1 MDAWIWV
8 LISALVAGIVTLLI
22 RFLPGLE
29 LVSKG
34 IDGSDDIKPGF
45 GTPEEREVGNAGAT
59 WEWREH
65 LDKALTSDDPQVVEA
80 ALQELKRL
88 RERKKTLEED
98 TGAILRRDVDEAI
111 VLAQASAPRMRLMS
125 SRAWVIMAVVAVGFV
140 VLATMTSS
148 MLRFKIYGV
157 PVPTAAT
164 HSPWRDAGLWAFYF
178 GMMLFGMA
186 GQYFWRLKSMKR
198 FELGEFVR
206 PLWISFIVFTPFWTA
221 SKVDGISYVAAA
233 AAYQNGFFWKVVL
246 DKEEKKMK
254 SAKPRV
260 LGETKRKNLK

>member
-34 IDGSDDIKPGF
+34 IDDIDDIKPGL
-45 GTPEEREVGNAGAT
+45 GPLEEREVGNAGAT
-59 WEWREH
+59 SEWREQ
-65 LDKALTSDDPQVVEA
+65 LDKALNSDDPQVVEA
-80 ALQELKRL
+80 ARQELRRLLEQKR
-88 RERKKTLEED
+88 RLEED
-98 TGAILRRDVDEAI
+98 TGATPGRDLDAPIVVMAPRATSSRTSVIVAVVASGFI
-111 VLAQASAPRMRLMS
+111 VLAAMTYFVLG
-125 SRAWVIMAVVAVGFV
+125 SRGQGVSG
-140 VLATMTSS
+140 AT
-148 MLRFKIYGV
+148 GA
-157 PVPTAAT
+157 TAA
-164 HSPWRDAGLWAFYF
+164 SRIPWRDAGLWAFYF

-186 GQYFWRLKSMKR
+186 GQYFWRLKSMKT

-246 DKEEKKMK
+246 DKEGKKMRL
-254 SAKPRV
+254 AKPRV
-260 LGETKRKNLK
+260 SGKTKKRI

>member
-22 RFLPGLE
+22 RFLPGME
-29 LVSKG
+29 LLSKG
-34 IDGSDDIKPGF
+34 PNISDDMKPGF
-45 GTPEEREVGNAGAT
+45 GTVEEDEVGDLVANLRT
-59 WEWREH
+59 REWRER

-80 ALQELKRL
+80 ARQELKRL
-88 RERKKTLEED
+88 QERKKTLEED

-111 VLAQASAPRMRLMS
+111 VLEKRRAMS

-140 VLATMTSS
+140 VLATITSS
-148 MLRFKIYGV
+148 MLQFRIYGV
-157 PVPTAAT
+157 PAPTAAT

-260 LGETKRKNLK
+260 LGEPKRKNLK

>member
-34 IDGSDDIKPGF
+34 IDDVDDIKPGF
-45 GTPEEREVGNAGAT
+45 GPLEEREVGNAGAT
-59 WEWREH
+59 GEWREH
-65 LDKALTSDDPQVVEA
+65 LDKALTSDDPQVVET

-88 RERKKTLEED
+88 RERQRRLEED
-98 TGAILRRDVDEAI
+98 TRATPGRDLDEPI
-111 VLAQASAPRMRLMS
+111 VLTASRAKS
-125 SRAWVIMAVVAVGFV
+125 SRTSVIVAVVASGLV
-140 VLATMTSS
+140 VLSAMTYF
-148 MLRFKIYGV
+148 MLGSRGQGV
-157 PVPTAAT
+157 PGPPAA
-164 HSPWRDAGLWAFYF
+164 SGVPWRDAGLWAFYF

-186 GQYFWRLKSMKR
+186 GQYFWRLKSMKT

-246 DKEEKKMK
+246 DKEVKQMK
-254 SAKPRV
+254 SAKPRG
-260 LGETKRKNLK
+260 LREKPRKRI

>member
-34 IDGSDDIKPGF
+34 TDGSDDMKPGF
-45 GTPEEREVGNAGAT
+45 GPLEERE

-80 ALQELKRL
+80 ARQELKRL
-88 RERKKTLEED
+88 QERKRKLEED
-98 TGAILRRDVDEAI
+98 TGAISRRDLDEAI
-111 VLAQASAPRMRLMS
+111 VLAKRRAKP
-125 SRAWVIMAVVAVGFV
+125 SRTSVIVAVVASGFV
-140 VLATMTSS
+140 VLAAMTYF
-148 MLRFKIYGV
+148 MLQFRIYGV
-157 PVPTAAT
+157 AAAPTAAT

-254 SAKPRV
+254 SAKPWV